1 MRISDW
7 SSDVCSSDLLV
18 IILVSCRHHYNN
30 QTMLKLSH
38 TRLACYLLL
47 TLTLASCSAKEAEP
61 EWIQLFNGKDL
72 NDWTIKIRG
81 HELNDNYGNT
91 FRVEDGVMKVGYE
104 AYEDFKQQYGHIYY
118 KEPFSA
124 YLLSVEYRFTGEQ
137 APGGEGWAIRN
148 SGAMLHR
155 SEEHTSEL
163 QSLMRITYA

>member
-81 HELNDNYGNT
+81 HELNDNYGN
-91 FRVEDGVMKVGYE
+91 
-104 AYEDFKQQYGHIYY
+104 
-118 KEPFSA
+118 
-124 YLLSVEYRFTGEQ
+124 
-137 APGGEGWAIRN
+137 
-148 SGAMLHR
+148 R
-155 SEEHTSEL
+155 SEESRVGKECVSKCRSRWSQYT
-163 QSLMRITYA
+163 

>member
-1 MRISDW
+1 MFKGKR
-7 SSDVCSSDLLV
+7 
-18 IILVSCRHHYNN
+18 
-30 QTMLKLSH
+30 LKN
-38 TRLACYLLL
+38 C
-47 TLTLASCSAKEAEP
+47 
-61 EWIQLFNGKDL
+61 
-72 NDWTIKIRG
+72 TIKSQG

-148 SGAMLHR
+148 SGAMLHCQEPSTIR
-155 SEEHTSEL
+155 KDQDFPISIEDRKSTRLNSSH
-163 QSLMRITYA
+163 